1 MNTPIKKIGIVGCG
15 AIGSRLA
22 KFIQSDLSHSAKVI
36 ALSDVNNL
44 KALELSRSLKSQPR
58 QTSINALIKKCDLII
73 ESSIRDVSYG
83 VVRQSLRQ
91 NKDILV
97 MSVGGLIGKK
107 DIFKL
112 LNKSKGRLFIP
123 SGAICG
129 LDALKALA
137 LIGIDKIEL
146 RTYKSV
152 AGLKESPYV
161 INNKIKL
168 KNFRKETMIFEGN
181 VIEAVKNF
189 PANINVAATLSLL
202 LKDENKL
209 KIKIFTGPEIKRN
222 IHKIKAESG
231 AGSIV
236 AETYNQTCPDNPKTS
251 FLAVLSAQSI
261 LNGIFSNLRIGS

>member
-1 MNTPIKKIGIVGCG
+1 MKRPLKKIGIIGCG

-22 KFIQSDLSHSAKVI
+22 KFIESDLSYSARVSAVSDKDNSK
-36 ALSDVNNL
+36 AFKLSQT
-44 KALELSRSLKSQPR
+44 LKSRPKQLP
-58 QTSINALIKKCDLII
+58 INKLIKECDFII
-73 ESSIRDVSYG
+73 ESAVKSASYA
-83 VVRQSLRQ
+83 VVKEALKQ

-107 DIFKL
+107 DIFRLIK
-112 LNKSKGRLFIP
+112 KSKGTLFIP

-129 LDALKALA
+129 MDAIKALV
-137 LIGIDKIEL
+137 LNGIDKIEL
-146 RTYKSV
+146 RTYKSI

-161 INNKIKL
+161 VNNKIDLENL
-168 KNFRKETMIFEGN
+168 KQETMIFEGS
-181 VIEAVKNF
+181 VKEAVENF

-222 IHKIKAESG
+222 IHKINVESG

-251 FLAVLSAQSI
+251 FLAVLSAQAI
-261 LNGIFSNLRIGS
+261 LNSIFSNLRIGT